1 MATEQTIQNAVFQ
14 IELGRG
20 KRVIQWMAVIL
31 FAIFFG
37 LVWYPA
43 VRFNGL
49 EKREAMDM
57 AQLARNYARGQGYTT
72 YVIRPLGLWQM
83 KTYRPDHEQHL
94 MHQPDLY
101 NPPLYPLVL
110 AGLFRLMPPTV
121 FDLNPNDRV
130 FSPERWVILPF
141 NQVCLML
148 SLLLTYL
155 WAKQLFDHRVA
166 VTVALLLLFSDTLWS
181 YGVSGLPTSFLAL
194 LLLLA
199 MYCLFLAD
207 RRRHPVDAAESG
219 PEEASGQPPAVRP
232 VPASAVLLVLFSA
245 VLMGLCFLTRYTSAF
260 LVLPMALYAGTIMRG
275 RKPVLWGCVYVLVVL
290 AVASPWLMRNVR
302 VSGSV
307 LGIAQY
313 QLAGDEK
320 LERSYHPDFSD
331 AYSVHHLSGDFL
343 RRARGLITGSLNEIG
358 AGVLLFFFG
367 VGLMYGFRRP
377 DVTRLRRVVLV
388 GLACAAFGMA
398 FIGNPGEWVGAEVF
412 GGNLLVLFLPLV
424 AIYGVAFF
432 YLLLDRIPFRIKLTR
447 AAAIGAFALLSV
459 APVIFTLLPPRR
471 GVFPYPPYVPPY
483 TRVFAGW
490 FGKND
495 VGCSD
500 LPWAM
505 AWYGD
510 RRTLWLPTTVNDFT
524 EIHDFVAPKGI
535 SFLLFTPYMLDQR
548 FQSEVTKG
556 QYKDW
561 VTLVSGKIPPSFP
574 LKAATILP
582 PDNEQMI
589 FADKVRWSGKHGAAA
604 EQPAVGQGA
613 PAPAATNPAPPAA
626 QAAPASP

>member
-14 IELGRG
+14 LELGRG
-20 KRVIQWMAVIL
+20 KRVIQWVAVIL
-31 FAIFFG
+31 FTVFFG

-57 AQLARNYARGQGYTT
+57 AQLARNYARGQGFTT
-72 YVIRPLGLWQM
+72 YVIRPLSLWQM
-83 KTYRPDHEQHL
+83 KTTRPDHEQHL

-101 NPPLYPLVL
+101 NPPLYPLAL
-110 AGLFRLMPPTV
+110 AGLFKLMPATM
-121 FDLNPNDRV
+121 FDLKPSDRV

-141 NQVCLML
+141 NQICLMIT
-148 SLLLTYL
+148 LLLTYL

-166 VTVALLLLFSDTLWS
+166 VTVGFLLLFSDTLWS
-181 YGVSGLPTSFLAL
+181 YGVSGLPTSLLML

-207 RRRHPVDAAESG
+207 RRRNPVEV
-219 PEEASGQPPAVRP
+219 PETEEETSGQPPAVPP
-232 VPASAVLLVLFSA
+232 VPAGAIVLVLVSA

-260 LVLPMALYAGTIMRG
+260 LVLPMAVYAGAIMRG
-275 RKPVLWGCVYVLVVL
+275 RKPVLWGLVYVLVVL
-290 AVASPWLMRNVR
+290 AVMTPWLMRNVR
-302 VSGSV
+302 VSGSL

-320 LERSYHPDFSD
+320 LQRSYQPDFSG
-331 AYSVHHLSGDFL
+331 AYSVHHITGEFLS
-343 RRARGLITGSLNEIG
+343 RSRGLVTGSLNEIG
-358 AGVLLFFFG
+358 AGLLLFFFG
-367 VGLMYGFRRP
+367 VGLMYGFRRR
-377 DVTRLRRVVLV
+377 DVTRLRRTL
-388 GLACAAFGMA
+388 LACLASAAFGMA
-398 FIGNPGEWVGAEVF
+398 LIGSPGEWVGAEVF

-447 AAAIGAFALLSV
+447 AMAIGMFALLCV
-459 APVIFTLLPPRR
+459 APMILTLLPPRR
-471 GVFPYPPYVPPY
+471 GMFPYPPYIPPY
-483 TRVFAGW
+483 TRLYAGW
-490 FGKND
+490 FDKND

-510 RRTLWLPTTVNDFT
+510 RRTLWLPTTVNDFS

-535 SFLLFTPYMLDQR
+535 SFLLFTPYMMDQR
-548 FQSEVTKG
+548 FQSEVSKG

-561 VTLVSGKIPPSFP
+561 MGVMSGKVPQNFP
-574 LKAATILP
+574 LKFGTLLP
-582 PDNEQMI
+582 PDGEQMI
-589 FADKVRWSGKHGAAA
+589 LADKMRWPGKNAAPA
-604 EQPAVGQGA
+604 GQPAAGEGA
-613 PAPAATNPAPPAA
+613 STPAATNPAPPAA
-626 QAAPASP
+626 QSTPASS